1 MDASQPQWFLDCVR
15 IADELASRVGVVLV
29 VNLKGSTKPI
39 DDYKRY
45 SIATEFLSA
54 SELDDLVDGLG
65 SSGLYSE
72 VLIDEER
79 FIDWLGRGRMR
90 FPREIMFVYNIAQ
103 NGLGPARASLIPGLC
118 RLYQIPLLDSDAY
131 VAAITRHKFH
141 ANAILHY
148 CGLPVAYSWSFTRR
162 GWWPAAPPN
171 GLRLIAKPT
180 FDSASI
186 GISEESVFEMNA
198 NTENWLRERCAEF
211 RQPLTV
217 QEFVSGYEVEVP
229 IFGGK
234 EPHAIAAVGI
244 ELNGRR
250 QLDDSVLTYDDVACD
265 RYSFYDFSLEH
276 MSAARQAMQSA
287 CKVFECL
294 GLAGVGRVDFRVR
307 QDGSPVVMEL
317 ASKPHLTKHS
327 SFAFAMKHIGCAHS
341 ELFKFLVG
349 SALKRQSSQN

>member
-1 MDASQPQWFLDCVR
+1 MDTSPPQWFLDRVR
-15 IADELASRVGVVLV
+15 IADELVSKVGVVLV
-29 VNLKGSTKPI
+29 VNLKGSTKPL
-39 DDYKRY
+39 DDYRRY

-54 SELDDLVDGLG
+54 SELDDLVDGIG
-65 SSGLYSE
+65 SSGFYCE

-79 FIDWLGRGRMR
+79 FIEWLGRGRMR
-90 FPREIMFVYNIAQ
+90 FPRELMFVYNIAQ

-118 RLYQIPLLDSDAY
+118 RLYQIPLLDSNAY
-131 VAAITRHKFH
+131 VAAITRQKFH

-148 CGLPVAYSWSFTRR
+148 CGLPVAYSWSFTHR
-162 GWWPAAPPN
+162 GWWPATPPY

-186 GISEESVFEMNA
+186 GISEESVFEMGPDA
-198 NTENWLRERCAEF
+198 EKWLRERCAEF

-217 QEFVSGYEVEVP
+217 QEFVRGYEVEVP

-234 EPHAIAAVGI
+234 EPQAIAAVGL
-244 ELNGRR
+244 ELNGCR

-276 MSAARQAMQSA
+276 MPAARNAMQIA
-287 CKVFECL
+287 ANVFECL

-307 QDGSPVVMEL
+307 RDGSPVVMEL

-327 SFAFAMKHIGCAHS
+327 SFAFTMKHIGRAHS
-341 ELFKFLVG
+341 DLFRFLVG
-349 SALKRQSSQN
+349 TAFERQLNHA